1 MNYLHKRLSWL
12 ICVSMLLSLFYA
24 SIPAEARTMTVRD
37 QVAENLQGIINQASP
52 GDIVR
57 IPAGDFRLSSNI
69 SVKKPIVL
77 KGAGVENTI
86 IGRLW
91 R

>member
-37 QVAENLQGIINQASP
+37 QVAENLQGIINQLHLV
-52 GDIVR
+52 I
-57 IPAGDFRLSSNI
+57 
-69 SVKKPIVL
+69 
-77 KGAGVENTI
+77 
-86 IGRLW
+86 
-91 R
+91 